1 MFQIY
6 ERLRWVYLTVFGV
19 QVIPISAMIVWREAE
34 TGGHTHFS
42 DLLIASLQK
51 IDDVC
56 YLALITSVIIVDIGR
71 YLMGILLKA
80 PQDRAYEQGF
90 TVGNIHGKAEGK
102 AEGLV
107 EGKAQGK
114 AEGIAAGAAE
124 ERERWLDYDRRVQE
138 WELKQKDS
146 QDKGEP
152 FDEPRPKPPIS

>member
-1 MFQIY
+1 M
-6 ERLRWVYLTVFGV
+6 V

-90 TVGNIHGKAEGK
+90 TVGNIQGKAEGK
-102 AEGLV
+102 AV
-107 EGKAQGK
+107 
-114 AEGIAAGAAE
+114 GIAQ
-124 ERERWLDYDRRVQE
+124 ERERWMEYDRRMQE
-138 WELKQKDS
+138 WSRKLKDS

>member
-90 TVGNIHGKAEGK
+90 TVGNIQGKAEGK
-102 AEGLV
+102 AV
-107 EGKAQGK
+107 
-114 AEGIAAGAAE
+114 GIAQ
-124 ERERWLDYDRRVQE
+124 ERERWMEYDRRMQE
-138 WELKQKDS
+138 WSRKLKDS

>member
-6 ERLRWVYLTVFGV
+6 ERLRWVYLTVFGA

-71 YLMGILLKA
+71 YMMGILLKA
-80 PQDRAYEQGF
+80 PQDRAYEQGLSAG
-90 TVGNIHGKAEGK
+90 TIQGKAEGLAEGK
-102 AEGLV
+102 AEGLT
-107 EGKAQGK
+107 
-114 AEGIAAGAAE
+114 EGIAQ
-124 ERERWLDYDRRVQE
+124 ERERWLDYDRSVQE
-138 WELKQKDS
+138 WERKQKES